1 MAVVMGEEAL
11 LWKRGKTVGKGS
23 FGIVSLASTSN
34 VHDHHHV
41 ALLNGVPPLPLQIAV
56 KSCKFSNSRYVRAES
71 EFLRMFQESPYVIR
85 FFGVN
90 VTQEN
95 GVILYNLLL
104 EYASGGSLA
113 DCLDEDMNSRKGLK
127 EYEVGKHTKNVLLGL
142 SHVHSKGVIHCDIKP
157 HNILVV
163 GTDRIA
169 KIADFGLAMTLEE
182 SSEKEHG
189 IRGTKRYMAPE
200 SVIYHQ
206 YGTEVDIW
214 ALGCTVYELLTGKPL
229 WKTSSDINDV
239 KADVLH
245 KIAFEKPKI
254 QNAKV
259 SKEARDFL
267 KRCLDKNPR
276 SRWTAEML
284 LNHPFLNSSNVHPTK
299 TRKKQSDMSLLRRI
313 FKTQPHIRD
322 LIKARI
328 DAIMKKKLERKLVEG
343 Y

>member
-1 MAVVMGEEAL
+1 MAVLMGEEML

-34 VHDHHHV
+34 LHDH
-41 ALLNGVPPLPLQIAV
+41 LLNGVPLPFQIAV
-56 KSCKFSNSRYVRAES
+56 KSCKFSGSRYLRAES

-85 FFGVN
+85 SFGVN

-113 DCLDEDMNSRKGLK
+113 DRLDADMNSRKGLA
-127 EYEVGKHTKNVLLGL
+127 EFEVQKHTKNVLLGL

-182 SSEKEHG
+182 SRKIKHG
-189 IRGTKRYMAPE
+189 IRGTYRYMAPE
-200 SVIYHQ
+200 SVIYHE

-214 ALGCTVYELLTGKPL
+214 ALGCTVYELLTGTPL
-229 WKTSSDINDV
+229 WETSSDINDV
-239 KADVLH
+239 NADVLY
-245 KIAFEKPKI
+245 KIEFEKPKF
-254 QNAKV
+254 QNAKL
-259 SKEARDFL
+259 SKEAQDFL
-267 KRCLDKNPR
+267 KRCLVKNPR

-284 LNHPFLNSSNVHPTK
+284 LNHPFLKSSYVQLT
-299 TRKKQSDMSLLRRI
+299 KKQSDMSLLSRI
-313 FKTQPHIRD
+313 FKTLPHIRD
-322 LIKARI
+322 LIKARLI
-328 DAIMKKKLERKLVEG
+328 Q
-343 Y
+343 